1 MIELI
6 LEDYLASL
14 KEKDELD
21 ILLSDLLKLGGY
33 TVKNLPKTGE
43 RQYGVDLLAEKG
55 EGIYLYVIKQGD
67 LTRQTWDGD
76 KNSVR
81 QSFSEIVDVY
91 LNTMLDSS
99 YQNRQKNIVF
109 VTNGII
115 QDAVRPN
122 WEGYKKSNSKEDI
135 DISSILLPD
144 LVNLVLQE
152 GFNET
157 LFSKSKRSELRKCLY
172 YLDEP
177 DYKLVFFESI
187 VSKYFE
193 ELEEVTTEKKKN
205 KIFSSLQM
213 VLSLVTHTA
222 NEKQRY
228 RISIQFT
235 EYVLLSMWSYIQK
248 NDLFEK
254 RYEVLWLNKFIK
266 MYIDSNEKFMDNL
279 SDFSTIRNGIPS
291 YNPVEYR
298 VLCFEILGHLSVYAA
313 FLSTM
318 NSSNNFDLKYSA
330 GDTINLLVNLMNN
343 NYGFYYPVYDNDGI
357 EVSLL
362 FYVMLLQRNITDVE
376 MLVKRYISHVF
387 ANIRSGKYPIL
398 ERQYNLA
405 MEIEFQETDYLKRYS
420 ASFLWGVLLEWA
432 MLTEQDDLVKQIL
445 AFDFLSEATI
455 QNWNCSSEEEPNLYI
470 KNEIHMQG
478 YTDILNELEPKETKK
493 MILDT
498 SKIANFNHF
507 SFMEY
512 SFPAIG
518 LMISRKYRIPVIPS
532 YWRKEFINRR
542 EKMKV

>member
-21 ILLSDLLKLGGY
+21 ILLSDLLKLDGY

-55 EGIYLYVIKQGD
+55 EEIYLYVIKQGD

-81 QSFSEIVDVY
+81 QSFSEIFDVY

-122 WEGYKKSNSKEDI
+122 WEGYKKSNSTENI
-135 DISSILLPD
+135 DIFSILLPD

-157 LFSKSKRSELRKCLY
+157 LFSKNKRSELRKCLY
-172 YLDEP
+172 YLDES
-177 DYKLVFFESI
+177 DYKLDFFESI
-187 VSKYFE
+187 VSKYFK
-193 ELEEVTTEKKKN
+193 ELEDVTIKKKKN

-222 NEKQRY
+222 NEKNRY

-235 EYVLLSMWSYIQK
+235 EYVLISMWSYIQK
-248 NDLFEK
+248 NRRFEK
-254 RYEVLWLNKFIK
+254 THEILWLNKFIK

-279 SDFSTIRNGIPS
+279 SRFSTIRNGLPS

-298 VLCFEILGHLSVYAA
+298 ILCFEILGYLSVYAA
-313 FLSTM
+313 FLSTE
-318 NSSNNFDLKYSA
+318 NSSKNFDSKYSVE
-330 GDTINLLVNLMNN
+330 DTINLIVNLMNN

-362 FYVMLLQRNITDVE
+362 FYIMLLERNIADVE
-376 MLVKRYISHVF
+376 MLVKNYIGHIFS
-387 ANIRSGKYPIL
+387 NIRNGKYPTL
-398 ERQYNLA
+398 ERQYSLA
-405 MEIEFQETDYLKRYS
+405 MEIEFQEIDYAKRYS
-420 ASFLWGVLLEWA
+420 ASFLWGILFEWA
-432 MLTEQDDLVKQIL
+432 LLTEQDDLANQIL
-445 AFDFLSEATI
+445 AFDFLNEVTI
-455 QNWNCSSEEEPNLYI
+455 QNWNCSSEEETNLYI

-478 YTDILNELEPKETKK
+478 YTDILNELEPKETKE

-498 SKIANFNHF
+498 SKIANFKHF
-507 SFMEY
+507 SFIEY
-512 SFPAIG
+512 SFPTIG

-532 YWRKEFINRR
+532 YWRREFINRK
-542 EKMKV
+542 E

>member
-14 KEKDELD
+14 REKDELD
-21 ILLSDLLKLGGY
+21 ILLSDLLKLDGY
-33 TVKNLPKTGE
+33 IVKNLPKTGE
-43 RQYGVDLLAEKG
+43 RQYGVDLLAEKD
-55 EGIYLYVIKQGD
+55 EEIYLYVIKQGD

-122 WEGYKKSNSKEDI
+122 WEGYKKSNSTEDI
-135 DISSILLPD
+135 NISSVLLPD

-177 DYKLVFFESI
+177 DYKLDFFESI

-235 EYVLLSMWSYIQK
+235 EYVLLSMWSYVQK
-248 NDLFEK
+248 NSLFEK

-279 SDFSTIRNGIPS
+279 SAFSTIRNGIPS

-298 VLCFEILGHLSVYAA
+298 VLCFEILGYLSVYTA

-318 NSSNNFDLKYSA
+318 NSSNNFDLNYSA

-376 MLVKRYISHVF
+376 MLVKSYISHVF

-455 QNWNCSSEEEPNLYI
+455 QNWNCSSEEETNLYI

-478 YTDILNELEPKETKK
+478 YTDILNELEPKETKE

-498 SKIANFNHF
+498 SKITDFKHF
-507 SFMEY
+507 SFIEY
-512 SFPAIG
+512 SFPTIG

-532 YWRKEFINRR
+532 YWRREFINRK
-542 EKMKV
+542 E

>member
-21 ILLSDLLKLGGY
+21 ILLSDLLKLDGY

-55 EGIYLYVIKQGD
+55 EEIYLYVIKQGD

-91 LNTMLDSS
+91 LNTMLDSI

-122 WEGYKKSNSKEDI
+122 WEGYKKSNSTEDI
-135 DISSILLPD
+135 NISSILLPD

-172 YLDEP
+172 YLDES
-177 DYKLVFFESI
+177 DYKLDFFESI
-187 VSKYFE
+187 VSKYFK

-205 KIFSSLQM
+205 KIFTSLQM

-222 NEKQRY
+222 NEKKRY

-235 EYVLLSMWSYIQK
+235 EYVLISMWSYIQK
-248 NDLFEK
+248 NNLFEK
-254 RYEVLWLNKFIK
+254 TNEILWLNKFIK
-266 MYIDSNEKFMDNL
+266 LYINSNEKFMDNL
-279 SDFSTIRNGIPS
+279 SGFSTIRNGLPS
-291 YNPVEYR
+291 YNPVE
-298 VLCFEILGHLSVYAA
+298 
-313 FLSTM
+313 
-318 NSSNNFDLKYSA
+318 
-330 GDTINLLVNLMNN
+330 DTINLLVDLMNN

-357 EVSLL
+357 EISIL
-362 FYVMLLQRNITDVE
+362 FYVMLLKRNLADIE
-376 MLVKRYISHVF
+376 ILVKNYTSHIF
-387 ANIRSGKYPIL
+387 SNIRNGKYPIL
-398 ERQYNLA
+398 ERQYSLA
-405 MEIEFQETDYLKRYS
+405 MEIEFQEIDYVNRYS
-420 ASFLWGVLLEWA
+420 ASFLWGILFEWA
-432 MLTEQDDLVKQIL
+432 LLTEQEDLANQIL
-445 AFDFLSEATI
+445 EFDFLSEATI
-455 QNWNCSSEEEPNLYI
+455 QNWNCSSEEEFNLYI

-478 YTDILNELEPKETKK
+478 YTDILNELESKETKK

-498 SKIANFNHF
+498 SKIDDFNHF
-507 SFMEY
+507 SFIEY
-512 SFPAIG
+512 SFPTIG

-532 YWRKEFINRR
+532 YWRKEFINRG
-542 EKMKV
+542 

>member
-21 ILLSDLLKLGGY
+21 ILLSDLLKLDGY
-33 TVKNLPKTGE
+33 TVKSLPKTGE

-55 EGIYLYVIKQGD
+55 EEIYLYVIKQGD
-67 LTRQTWDGD
+67 LTRKIWDGD
-76 KNSVR
+76 NNSVR
-81 QSFSEIVDVY
+81 QSFSEIFDVY
-91 LNTMLDSS
+91 LDTMLDSS
-99 YQNRQKNIVF
+99 NQSRKKNIVF

-115 QDAVRPN
+115 KDAVRPN
-122 WEGYKKSNSKEDI
+122 WEGYKKSNSTENI
-135 DISSILLPD
+135 NISSILLPD
-144 LVNLVLQE
+144 LVNLVFQQ

-157 LFSKSKRSELRKCLY
+157 LFDKSKRSKLRKCLY
-172 YLDEP
+172 FLDEP
-177 DYKLVFFESI
+177 DYKLDFFESI
-187 VSKYFE
+187 ISGYFE
-193 ELEEVTTEKKKN
+193 ELEKVTTRQKKN

-213 VLSLVTHTA
+213 LLSLVNHNA
-222 NEKQRY
+222 HEKQRY

-235 EYVLLSMWSYIQK
+235 EYVLISMWSYMQK
-248 NDLFEK
+248 KNCFENSL
-254 RYEVLWLNKFIK
+254 EVLWLHKFIRF
-266 MYIDSNEKFMDNL
+266 YIDSNEKFMDNL
-279 SDFSTIRNGIPS
+279 RPFSTIRNGLPS

-298 VLCFEILGHLSVYAA
+298 VLCFEILGYISVYAA
-313 FLSTM
+313 FLSTV
-318 NSSNNFDLKYSA
+318 NISNNLDLKYSA
-330 GDTINLLVNLMNN
+330 EDTVNLLISLMNN

-455 QNWNCSSEEEPNLYI
+455 QNWNCSSEEETNLYI

-498 SKIANFNHF
+498 SKIANFKHF
-507 SFMEY
+507 SFIEY

-518 LMISRKYRIPVIPS
+518 LMISRKYRVPVIPS
-532 YWRKEFINRR
+532 YWRREFINRK
-542 EKMKV
+542 E